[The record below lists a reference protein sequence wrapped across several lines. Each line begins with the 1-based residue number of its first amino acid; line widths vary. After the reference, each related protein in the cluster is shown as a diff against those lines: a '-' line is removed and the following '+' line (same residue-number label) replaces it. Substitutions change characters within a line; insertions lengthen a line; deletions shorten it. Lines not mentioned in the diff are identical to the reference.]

1 MPFSFV
7 DAKASVNQGVDSVI
21 KSTANLQVNAESSAT
36 NKLTVA
42 IQPKVVTGSVQQ
54 TMPVG
59 GGFVYTETN
68 SDAQVN
74 LLGKAEAGG
83 NLIAGAKSTNTSV
96 SSMVLKKARSIDDGS
111 GAAGASGNPYYALAL
126 SINVQDNNAVVN
138 LGSKDLADK
147 GSVSNPRIK
156 AGKGLNVNATTIDTV
171 SSTAVVG
178 TSSDTILNT
187 AINIVDS
194 DGKAEINSYVPVQG
208 AAVNFGANEL
218 LNGLTVT
225 TDGSSGVELTGL
237 DALISTQTVK
247 NGVEETI
254 GPFLKAIREVKDN
267 AAGSK
272 VDLKTD
278 AKPASGT
285 TPAKVPS
292 WNEYFSVGA
301 SVMVANVDNIA
312 KINLAPGASIT
323 STAGDL
329 NLASKVT
336 IGDSLLVTK
345 NLLTNE
351 KKSSQFGVSAAVAIE
366 DMHNTAEVNV
376 ESSEEKKTALKAAG
390 SVSATA
396 LADQSYNRLDK
407 MGMRTNF

>member
-1 MPFSFV
+1 MLF
-7 DAKASVNQGVDSVI
+7 
-21 KSTANLQVNAESSAT
+21 
-36 NKLTVA
+36 
-42 IQPKVVTGSVQQ
+42 
-54 TMPVG
+54 
-59 GGFVYTETN
+59 
-68 SDAQVN
+68 
-74 LLGKAEAGG
+74 
-83 NLIAGAKSTNTSV
+83 
-96 SSMVLKKARSIDDGS
+96 RS
-111 GAAGASGNPYYALAL
+111 
-126 SINVQDNNAVVN
+126 
-138 LGSKDLADK
+138 
-147 GSVSNPRIK
+147 
-156 AGKGLNVNATTIDTV
+156 
-171 SSTAVVG
+171 
-178 TSSDTILNT
+178 ILNT